1 MTATALHL
9 YEATDAIEIVR
20 DWILE
25 HDEELRANE
34 GVLPDE
40 LAELLAKVEG
50 DFNAKAERVALFIRE
65 MLATAKAI
73 KLEEE
78 RLYARRKSMEN
89 AADRLKR
96 YLEMNMLAAEKMR
109 IEGKL
114 VTLRIQKNP
123 ASCTIEREPTQEEL
137 SSLHSMEP
145 QAVTYTPPREG
156 AYSINP
162 SGLIAASKI
171 VNAKGETT
179 GYISPL
185 DGVVVRQGASLRI
198 V

>member
-20 DWILE
+20 DWIFE

-50 DFNAKAERVALFIRE
+50 DFNQKAERVALFIRE
-65 MLATAKAI
+65 LVATGKAI
-73 KLEEE
+73 KEEEE
-78 RLYARRKSMEN
+78 RLRARRKSMEN
-89 AADRLKR
+89 SVDGLKR
-96 YLEMNMLAAEKMR
+96 YLEINMLAAEKMR

-123 ASCTIEREPTQEEL
+123 PSCCVEREIPESEL
-137 SSLHSMEP
+137 ATWHALDERL
-145 QAVTYTPPREG
+145 VLYTPPQAAR
-156 AYSINP
+156 YSLNP
-162 SGLIAASKI
+162 SGVIAASKLLDD
-171 VNAKGETT
+171 KGKVT
-179 GYISPL
+179 GYESPI
-185 DGVVVRQGASLRI
+185 DGVVVAQGASLRI
-198 V
+198 Q

>member
-1 MTATALHL
+1 MSATALRL

-25 HDEELRANE
+25 HDQELLANE

-50 DFNAKAERVALFIRE
+50 DFKAKAERVALFIRE
-65 MLATAKAI
+65 LLSTAKAI
-73 KLEEE
+73 KEEE
-78 RLYARRKSMEN
+78 SRLATRRKSMEN

-96 YLEMNMLAAEKMR
+96 YLEANMLEAEQMR

-114 VTLRIQKNP
+114 VTLRIQLNNP
-123 ASCTIEREPTQEEL
+123 AVVCTLDSDALAKLYPKVSTWTVPIIRRIPETYAL
-137 SSLHSMEP
+137 DKH
-145 QAVTYTPPREG
+145 AV
-156 AYSINP
+156 
-162 SGLIAASKI
+162 
-171 VNAKGETT
+171 
-179 GYISPL
+179 L
-185 DGVVVRQGASLRI
+185 DAHKLGVVLPDGIAVERGASLRI

>member
-1 MTATALHL
+1 MTASTLKL

-20 DWILE
+20 DWIFE

-34 GVLPDE
+34 GALPDE

-50 DFNAKAERVALFIRE
+50 DFNQKAERVALFIRE
-65 MLATAKAI
+65 MLATSKAI
-73 KLEEE
+73 KEEEE
-78 RLYARRKSMEN
+78 RLRGRRKSLDN
-89 AADRLKR
+89 AGDRLKR
-96 YLEMNMLAAEKMR
+96 YLETNMLATEKMR

-123 ASCTIEREPTQEEL
+123 PSCIVEREPTQEEL
-137 SSLHSMEP
+137 AYLEIVAP
-145 QAVTYTPPREG
+145 QAVAYTPPREG
-156 AYSINP
+156 FYTMVP
-162 SGLIAASKI
+162 SGVIAAAK
-171 VNAKGETT
+171 VLNAKGETI
-179 GYISPL
+179 GYESPL

>member
-1 MTATALHL
+1 MTATAIRL

-34 GVLPDE
+34 GTLPDE

-50 DFNAKAERVALFIRE
+50 DFATKAERVALFVRE
-65 MLATAKAI
+65 LVTTGKAI

-78 RLYARRKSMEN
+78 RLYARRKAMEN

-96 YLEMNMLAAEKMR
+96 YLEMNMLIAEKMR
-109 IEGKL
+109 IDGKL

-123 ASCTIEREPTQEEL
+123 PHLERDRELSQEEL
-137 SSLHSMEP
+137 TTLHSIDSTLVLFTP
-145 QAVTYTPPREG
+145 ASYALNGAAVIAVSKKIDEKGKVVGYESPIEG
-156 AYSINP
+156 
-162 SGLIAASKI
+162 LR
-171 VNAKGETT
+171 
-179 GYISPL
+179 
-185 DGVVVRQGASLRI
+185 VVQGASLRI
-198 V
+198 A

>member
-1 MTATALHL
+1 MTASTLKL

-50 DFNAKAERVALFIRE
+50 DFNQKAERVALFIRE
-65 MLATAKAI
+65 MISTGKAI
-73 KLEEE
+73 KTEEE

-96 YLEMNMLAAEKMR
+96 YLEMNMLQAEKMR
-109 IEGKL
+109 VEGKL

-123 ASCTIEREPTQEEL
+123 AGLHRDREL
-137 SSLHSMEP
+137 SQDELAAIYKTNP
-145 QAVTYTPPREG
+145 ALVIFTPSRFDLNG
-156 AYSINP
+156 
-162 SGLIAASKI
+162 SGVIAASKK
-171 VNAKGETT
+171 VDEKGNVI
-179 GYISPL
+179 GYESPIEGL
-185 DGVVVRQGASLRI
+185 RVFQGASLRI
-198 V
+198 S

>member
-1 MTATALHL
+1 MTASTLKL

-34 GVLPDE
+34 GALPDE

-50 DFNAKAERVALFIRE
+50 DFNQKAERVALFIRE
-65 MLATAKAI
+65 LLSTAKAI
-73 KLEEE
+73 KIEEE

-89 AADRLKR
+89 ASDRLKR
-96 YLEMNMLAAEKMR
+96 YLEMNMLVAEKMR

-123 ASCTIEREPTQEEL
+123 ASLHRDREL
-137 SSLHSMEP
+137 SQVELAVLHGKNESLVIFTPASYALNGA
-145 QAVTYTPPREG
+145 AV
-156 AYSINP
+156 
-162 SGLIAASKI
+162 IAASKKTDEKDDVI
-171 VNAKGETT
+171 
-179 GYISPL
+179 GYECPIEGL
-185 DGVVVRQGASLRI
+185 RVQQGASLRI

>member
-1 MTATALHL
+1 MTASTLKL

-25 HDEELRANE
+25 HDEEMRANE

-40 LAELLAKVEG
+40 LAELLAQVEG
-50 DFNAKAERVALFIRE
+50 DFAQKAERVALFVRE
-65 MLATAKAI
+65 LLATAKAI

-78 RLYARRKSMEN
+78 RLSARRKSMEN

-96 YLEMNMLAAEKMR
+96 YLETNMLLAEKMR

-123 ASCTIEREPTQEEL
+123 PSC
-137 SSLHSMEP
+137 SSSVGPADLE
-145 QAVTYTPPREG
+145 
-156 AYSINP
+156 AYSHVPELAQFIEIVPATYRLN
-162 SGLIAASKI
+162 ASTCRP
-171 VNAKGETT
+171 A
-179 GYISPL
+179 
-185 DGVVVRQGASLRI
+185 
-198 V
+198 

>member
-1 MTATALHL
+1 MTASTLKL

-34 GVLPDE
+34 GALPDE

-50 DFNAKAERVALFIRE
+50 DFNQKAERVALFIRE
-65 MLATAKAI
+65 MLATGKAI
-73 KLEEE
+73 KIEEE

-96 YLEMNMLAAEKMR
+96 YLEMNMLVAEKMR
-109 IEGKL
+109 IDGKL

-123 ASCTIEREPTQEEL
+123 ASLHRDRELPQDEL
-137 SSLHSMEP
+137 VRLHTTDPALVIFTPASYALNGA
-145 QAVTYTPPREG
+145 AV
-156 AYSINP
+156 
-162 SGLIAASKI
+162 IAASRKTD
-171 VNAKGETT
+171 AKGNVI
-179 GYISPL
+179 GYECPI
-185 DGVVVRQGASLRI
+185 DGLRVQQGASLRI

>member
-1 MTATALHL
+1 LTASTLKL

-20 DWILE
+20 DWMLE

-50 DFNAKAERVALFIRE
+50 DFNQKAERVALFIRE
-65 MLATAKAI
+65 MIARGKAI
-73 KLEEE
+73 KEEEE
-78 RLYARRKSMEN
+78 RLRDRRKSLEN

-96 YLEMNMLAAEKMR
+96 YLEMNMLVAEKMR
-109 IEGKL
+109 IDGKL

-123 ASCTIEREPTQEEL
+123 PGVHCELDQFALASLYDSHPECVARVPASYRLDAKAVIEF
-137 SSLHSMEP
+137 HK
-145 QAVTYTPPREG
+145 AGVHF
-156 AYSINP
+156 
-162 SGLIAASKI
+162 
-171 VNAKGETT
+171 
-179 GYISPL
+179 
-185 DGVVVRQGASLRI
+185 DGITVQQGASLRI